1 MNPGNL
7 ASEGYGLTVGL
18 RTNVVTNGYGD
29 GLVLQLFVATT
40 KGFVA
45 LSGSVVSGLQMS
57 DMTGA

>member
-45 LSGSVVSGLQMS
+45 LLENVV
-57 DMTGA
+57 TGVTLIDTNA